1 MSAPNK
7 SGQEHLRVSAI
18 RYLNTVP
25 LMYDFTHGPQRDT
38 LAQHF
43 DLHFTLPAVCA
54 EELARDEADIGIV
67 PVAAYTSIAD
77 LHIIPGVAIAA
88 KHPVRSILL
97 ISKKPLDQ
105 VATVATDTSSR
116 TSVALM
122 KVLFERRWSHH
133 PQYVPEPPNLESML
147 ARHDAALLIGDPALL
162 VSTENSPYLCVDLAR
177 EWQQMTGLPFVF
189 AFWTVRAGALDLA
202 RQYDVNSVFQVSRD
216 HGIAHLDQLS
226 EENFARYG
234 VTRELAR
241 HYLSY
246 HLDYALDE
254 ANLAGL
260 RLFYRY
266 AAKCCALGAAPELR
280 FV

>member
-1 MSAPNK
+1 MSTPHK
-7 SGQEHLRVSAI
+7 SSEEHLRVSAI

-38 LAQHF
+38 LSQHF
-43 DLHFTLPAVCA
+43 DVHFTLPAICA
-54 EELARDEADIGIV
+54 EELARGDADIGIV

-105 VATVATDTSSR
+105 VMSVATDTSSR

-122 KVLFERRWSHH
+122 KVLFERRWNHH
-133 PQYVPEPPNLESML
+133 PQYAPEAPELDSML

-162 VSTENSPYLCVDLAR
+162 VDIENSSYICVDLAQ

-189 AFWTVRAGALDLA
+189 AFWAVRAGSLDLA
-202 RQYDVNSVFQVSRD
+202 RQYDVNSVFQTSRD
-216 HGIAHLDQLS
+216 HGVAHLDQLC

-234 VTRELAR
+234 ITRELAR
-241 HYLSY
+241 RYLSF
-246 HLDYALDE
+246 HLNYALDE

-266 AAKCCALGAAPELR
+266 AAECSALSPAPELR
-280 FV
+280 LV